1 MKRIKDESES
11 EKWEKRRGESWWQQ
25 SQARPLEI
33 SLTGHACPTLP
44 CASFLYQLVNLIIF
58 FHPHPFTIFP
68 TFSKSFPIYL
78 IYFFIPPPDLPKKSA
93 ALRGGGRGG
102 FGVKKLISAIPPYLP
117 LLSDSFLRYHFYV
130 KGKVWQKRA
139 FYGWNRVIRSKF
151 SADRQTESHN
161 FVTLLPRQDL
171 ICINEIGRNR
181 CQRTKHNGLIR

>member
-102 FGVKKLISAIPPYLP
+102 FGVKKLISAIPLIF
-117 LLSDSFLRYHFYV
+117 LSYPIPFFVITSTWKAKF
-130 KGKVWQKRA
+130 GKNVRFMA
-139 FYGWNRVIRSKF
+139 EIGWFGQN
-151 SADRQTESHN
+151 SALTDRQK
-161 FVTLLPRQDL
+161 VIILWLYYR
-171 ICINEIGRNR
+171 GR
-181 CQRTKHNGLIR
+181 TSSA